1 MTRLRPAFRR
11 PDRHSPRV
19 RALLLS
25 LAALVV
31 VAASGCGAT
40 LARARISGAEAA
52 LAGATR
58 AGAEKISP
66 YEYTAA
72 LLYLEKALE
81 LEAYARFGGA
91 IEYGT
96 LSEKLAKQAEQK
108 SANADQSLEP

>member
-1 MTRLRPAFRR
+1 MTRLRPAHGR
-11 PDRHSPRV
+11 PDRKPSSLRT
-19 RALLLS
+19 LLWS
-25 LAALVV
+25 VAILVV
-31 VAASGCGAT
+31 VMASGCGAT
-40 LARARISGAEAA
+40 LARARISGAQAA

-58 AGAEKISP
+58 AGAEKSAP

-81 LEAYARFGGA
+81 LEAYARFGSA

-108 SANADQSLEP
+108 AASADQSLEP